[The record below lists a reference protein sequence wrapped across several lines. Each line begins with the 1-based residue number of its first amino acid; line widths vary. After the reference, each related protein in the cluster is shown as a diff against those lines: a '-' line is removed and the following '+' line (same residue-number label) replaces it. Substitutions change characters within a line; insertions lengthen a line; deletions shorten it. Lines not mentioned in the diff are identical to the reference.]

1 MRRRRR
7 SGKYGTEHPQTLYVV
22 HVDSN
27 GPASGGTKENEL
39 KNSTEKDIR
48 KAEEHD
54 GENMKEDGGKDGFKN
69 GGYESDDK
77 NKVHKQY
84 TQCPFL
90 TP

>member
-7 SGKYGTEHPQTLYVV
+7 SGKYGTERPQALYVV

-27 GPASGGTKENEL
+27 GPASEGTKENS
-39 KNSTEKDIR
+39 KNSTENDIK

-54 GENMKEDGGKDGFKN
+54 GKTMKEDGGQDGFKN

-77 NKVHKQY
+77 DKVPKQY
-84 TQCPFL
+84 TRCPFL